1 MLEGTRDADAGAEEG
16 EGSERGAGAVGVP
29 LTEAGAAAAAVVA
42 AAAAA
47 AAVVVVV
54 VAAAVVV
61 VVVVVAAAVVAA
73 DLAAAEEVLAAAEE
87 VWDEEVLPC
96 DWVEKAAEA
105 WNCAKLWMQSTKKGT
120 KKKYY
125 ICVCDQFL

>member
-47 AAVVVVV
+47 A
-54 VAAAVVV
+54 V

>member
-1 MLEGTRDADAGAEEG
+1 MDADAGAEEG
-16 EGSERGAGAVGVP
+16 EGFERGAGVVVVP
-29 LTEAGAAAAAVVA
+29 LTEAGAAAA

-54 VAAAVVV
+54 VAAE
-61 VVVVVAAAVVAA
+61 
-73 DLAAAEEVLAAAEE
+73 LAAAEEVLAAAAE

-120 KKKYY
+120 KQIKH
-125 ICVCDQFL
+125 IINMDFWFNILFP